1 MLKFNKKEKQNL
13 FPIGK
18 DAVPTLKK
26 IKEDS
31 IERQRKIQNAKEI
44 ALVAFLIAA
53 TTTALVANSE
63 IVANSENI
71 SNNKID
77 TKENNITEQK
87 YIDTML
93 QEASNKLLPSI
104 ETEDRIAYY
113 MQNAGIKEDGSITKP
128 NFFKY
133 IPDEYKDI
141 VIMLKDSNPNTVT
154 YYLKHKISPENRIV
168 FESEILRKREIFLSP
183 VTNQR

>member
-1 MLKFNKKEKQNL
+1 MLKFNKKEEQNL

-18 DAVPTLKK
+18 DTVPTLKR

-31 IERQRKIQNAKEI
+31 IEKQRKIQNTKEI
-44 ALVAFLIAA
+44 TLVVFLIAA
-53 TTTALVANSE
+53 TITAV
-63 IVANSENI
+63 VANSENV

-77 TKENNITEQK
+77 TKENNTTEQK
-87 YIDTML
+87 YIDAML
-93 QEASNKLLPSI
+93 QEASNKLLPSM

-128 NFFKY
+128 NFFTY

-141 VIMLKDSNPNTVT
+141 VIMLKDSNPDTVT
-154 YYLKHKISPENRIV
+154 SYLKRKISPENKIL

-183 VTNQR
+183 ITLSPITNQR